1 MKDNEL
7 VKDFSFRTTKIINQ
21 IKKFRDNVSDKRV
34 IDNILRSL
42 P

>member
-7 VKDFSFRTTKIINQ
+7 VKDFSFRTTEIINQ
-21 IKKFRDNVSDKRV
+21 IKSYGDNVSDKK
-34 IDNILRSL
+34 IAEKIPRSL